1 MRISKLR
8 NMSKSLFWGDRPLPE
23 DSELK
28 GVIESDNGRTG
39 VLLKLKDGMYV
50 LGTAGTLL
58 QLNQDKI
65 RRQTKRSLIAA
76 EDKKTL
82 FVWKGVFYLVFR
94 KITDIKNSTWM

>member
-8 NMSKSLFWGDRPLPE
+8 NMSKSLFWGDRPLHE

-65 RRQTKRSLIAA
+65 RRKLKEA
-76 EDKKTL
+76 
-82 FVWKGVFYLVFR
+82 
-94 KITDIKNSTWM
+94 

>member
-65 RRQTKRSLIAA
+65 RRKLKEA
-76 EDKKTL
+76 
-82 FVWKGVFYLVFR
+82 
-94 KITDIKNSTWM
+94 